1 MSDLNMVII
10 SGRVFKEPVYR
21 AFPNNGGVTA
31 IVVVTEERWRDDA
44 GNDQSKSTFHNVD
57 VFDKS
62 ADYVRDH
69 IGKGD
74 TVYIVGYIDNQKYG
88 QEQTNTITK
97 VVVKWRARGSIE
109 LLRRSAKRDAS
120 NNQQQSGYHNAPQ
133 QQGQYA
139 PQAQHEPQGRA
150 QPKPQPQYAAAK
162 PAQAGYANAR
172 EQGIAPSN
180 NGWDADRP
188 FT

>member
-1 MSDLNMVII
+1 
-10 SGRVFKEPVYR
+10 
-21 AFPNNGGVTA
+21 
-31 IVVVTEERWRDDA
+31 
-44 GNDQSKSTFHNVD
+44 

-74 TVYIVGYIDNQKYG
+74 TVHVVGYIDNQKYG

-120 NNQQQSGYHNAPQ
+120 NNQQQSGYRN
-133 QQGQYA
+133 A

-150 QPKPQPQYAAAK
+150 QPQPQYAAAK

-172 EQGIAPSN
+172 EQGIAPSH